1 MHVFVLQAS
10 NGAGRQLNEFLA
22 SLPDDATVVGLY
34 PFTEAATRSMC
45 RAYGI
50 PYEDASFDVRCLFDV
65 PFAEGIARLAGPVL
79 ARVVQVHAF
88 GSILDGGAEI
98 LRQAEQAGLPVTR
111 HGYGTPDAAV
121 LLALLAG
128 EPLLRR

>member
-22 SLPDDATVVGLY
+22 TLPDGSTVVGLY
-34 PFTEAATRSMC
+34 PFTEASTRSMC
-45 RAYGI
+45 AAYGI
-50 PYEDASFDVRCLFDV
+50 PYEEAPFDVMALLGV
-65 PFAEGIARLAGPVL
+65 PFPVAIARLAGPVL
-79 ARVVQVHAF
+79 ARVASVHAF
-88 GSILDGGAEI
+88 GSILDGSAEI
-98 LRQAEQAGLPVTR
+98 LRQAEQAGLPTTR
-111 HGYGTPDAAV
+111 HGYGTPDPAV